1 MFPIISLIV
10 KIFGGFLKLNVTT
23 AYQQKR
29 LFQLKRLLYDA
40 IIQSTAINNN
50 LVVVITL
57 RWFNRIYRLISHFL
71 TNSSYIEGTF
81 QLCQIKVTSLKNTV
95 IHYHV
100 PHTVRLNI
108 CFISGRLDDFRCYL
122 HDVFYLGFR

>member
-1 MFPIISLIV
+1 MFPIILLIV
-10 KIFGGFLKLNVTT
+10 KIFGGFLKLIVTT

-29 LFQLKRLLYDA
+29 LFQLKRLLYDT

-57 RWFNRIYRLISHFL
+57 RWFNRIDRLISHFL

-100 PHTVRLNI
+100 PHTVKLNMFHERSI
-108 CFISGRLDDFRCYL
+108 GRFSMLL
-122 HDVFYLGFR
+122 T